1 MNQEKYALLSRPT
14 QNHNTLNSSEI
25 DISPE
30 TPLLPQNQRHHGTG
44 PVLSEIKIPSYMTPI
59 DNDFGEFNVLL
70 DGHLHTKFSDGRMN
84 PEQLLKWAIANGY
97 NAIIVSDHNNIED
110 VSPDFPSDER
120 LEEIINHVHKLGG
133 LVSVNHI
140 PWSNSTEWG
149 QVGDHPSREK
159 LRDMIL
165 GVDGLEVV
173 INGYTF

>member
-44 PVLSEIKIPSYMTPI
+44 PLYPIQMIKFNWRFDPRSYMTPI
-59 DNDFGEFNVLL
+59 DNDF
-70 DGHLHTKFSDGRMN
+70 
-84 PEQLLKWAIANGY
+84 ANGY

-149 QVGDHPSREK
+149 QVGDHSSREK

>member
-44 PVLSEIKIPSYMTPI
+44 PLYPIQMIKFDPRSYMTPI

-97 NAIIVSDHNNIED
+97 NAIIVSDHNNIEG
-110 VSPDFPSDER
+110 VSEAPKKNKF
-120 LEEIINHVHKLGG
+120 
-133 LVSVNHI
+133 
-140 PWSNSTEWG
+140 NS
-149 QVGDHPSREK
+149 
-159 LRDMIL
+159 
-165 GVDGLEVV
+165 
-173 INGYTF
+173 

>member
-1 MNQEKYALLSRPT
+1 MNQEKSALLSRPT

-59 DNDFGEFNVLL
+59 DNDF
-70 DGHLHTKFSDGRMN
+70 
-84 PEQLLKWAIANGY
+84 ANGY